1 MVISYCKKCLLH
13 DGIPGVTLSGE
24 KVCNFCETVQHPELK
39 GMDALKGEL
48 DKARANNPDC
58 KYDCVVGLSGGRD
71 STWIMHIASKILGLR
86 ILAFNNDNGFA
97 PEETVRNI
105 EKAVKYAGADLIR
118 YSTPHN
124 LAVKTTANLYKALIP
139 HGPGALMKEICA
151 PCNQAAAAAALKT
164 IVEHKVPIGLDG
176 RSEGEQVAFDT
187 KTTSGIGRKAMLMSP
202 RAPYY
207 IKSLVG
213 KYKIWKNLRLPGQT
227 LRNRITFVEQLE
239 QDAPFKLIKLFDYIP
254 WDRKELKRTLL
265 EEMDWKRPPGCIST
279 WRTDCKMVPL
289 VNYIWRKH
297 YGLTKLEEGF
307 AHMIRLGQ
315 MDRDDA
321 IAQIE
326 EIKPGEWSDH
336 HERFCLDTLKLSG
349 KDVDTM
355 RGWPDPPDGC
365 SSTIKPTAAAMV

>member
-1 MVISYCKKCLLH
+1 MAITYCSKCLLH
-13 DGIPGVTLSGE
+13 DGVPGVTLNSD
-24 KVCNFCETVQHPELK
+24 KVCNFCESVVPQELK
-39 GMDALKGEL
+39 GMDALKA
-48 DKARANNPDC
+48 DIAKAREMNPDC

-71 STWIMHIASKILGLR
+71 STWIMHIASKILNLK

-97 PEETVRNI
+97 PEETKRNI
-105 EKAVKYAGADLIR
+105 KKAVDYAGADLVS
-118 YSTPHN
+118 YKTPDN
-124 LAVKTTANLYKALIP
+124 LAVKTTANLYKCLIP

-164 IVEHKVPIGLDG
+164 TVEHKVPIGIDG

-187 KTTSGIGRKAMLMSP
+187 KTTSGIGRRSMLLST

-207 IKSLVG
+207 FASLMG

-239 QDAPFKLIKLFDYIP
+239 HDAPFKLIKIFDYIP
-254 WDRKELKRTLL
+254 WDRRELKRVLL
-265 EEMDWKRPPGCIST
+265 DEMAWIRPPGCIST
-279 WRTDCKMVPL
+279 WRTDCGMVPM

-307 AHMIRLGQ
+307 AHMVRLGQ

-321 IAQIE
+321 IAQLE
-326 EIKPGEWSDH
+326 QIKPGDWTDGH
-336 HERFCLDTLKLSG
+336 DNFCNNILNLSS
-349 KDVDTM
+349 KDVDKM
-355 RGWPDPPDGC
+355 KAWPDPPAGS
-365 SSTIKPTAAAMV
+365 SSTAKPTA